1 MKRILIMIGLGV
13 LLTPAFVLGQSECA
27 PGRLA
32 FPGAEGAGKYTV
44 GGRGGEVYVVTNLND
59 EGEGSLRKGVQKHG
73 ARTIVFA
80 VSGDILLNRPLDI
93 NNDSITIAGQTAL
106 GRSEERRVGKECRS

>member
-1 MKRILIMIGLGV
+1 MIGLGV

-44 GGRGGEVYVVTNLND
+44 GGRGGEVYLVTNLND
-59 EGEGSLRKGVQKHG
+59 EGEGSLRKGVQKQWCVHH
-73 ARTIVFA
+73 AFE
-80 VSGDILLNRPLDI
+80 PLCEGFLPPHHSDW
-93 NNDSITIAGQTAL
+93 
-106 GRSEERRVGKECRS
+106 